1 MLRIAITGGIACGKS
16 RMAGYLWEC
25 GIAVCDADDIA
36 HDILE
41 NNSSV
46 IESIRREFGPDVIN
60 SAGGVDRRKLSSLV
74 FGDAAR
80 LQTLNA
86 LVHPEVKLAIDRWLE
101 AQAQKNVSQSAVIIP
116 LLFEAGMQLGW
127 DAVICVV
134 CSPDIQ
140 MARLRQ
146 RGLSETDAAKRI
158 AAQLPV
164 ERKAALSDYVIN
176 NNGTVEQFSGEIEK
190 VFREIGLRFT
200 KRDCS

>member
-16 RMAGYLWEC
+16 RMAAYLRES

-46 IESIRREFGPDVIN
+46 IESIRRQFGADVIN
-60 SAGGVDRRKLSSLV
+60 SGGVDRRKLSKLV
-74 FGDAAR
+74 FDDAAR